1 MALKL
6 GVYSDIHSKEGVYLL
21 ETAFS
26 GASVCPVQHHIS

>member
-21 ETAFS
+21 ETAS